1 MTLYWSQPD
10 LGKPSHLLQ
19 DDQRA
24 TVARLDFQ
32 PQPGVAWNA
41 RNPQRA
47 EGQAGASRWTF
58 TVQRTGVSG
67 LLGLSA
73 NVLIGGPQPGQV
85 VTGANFVN
93 GKVTLAGAP
102 DMDWRSSPT
111 RPGGSRFTST
121 DGTLLVHF
129 LAGSIA
135 DRINTTVELEPPAM
149 DRPER
154 WLLSSLG
161 LYLRVVG
168 RRPFR

>member
-1 MTLYWSQPD
+1 VTLSWRQPD
-10 LGKPSHLLQ
+10 LGKPCHLLE

-32 PQPGVAWNA
+32 QQPGVVWNA

-47 EGQAGASRWTF
+47 DGQAGGSRWTF
-58 TVQRTGVSG
+58 TIQRSGVSG

-73 NVLIGGPQPGQV
+73 TVLIEGSQSGQV

-102 DMDWRSSPT
+102 DMEWRSSAT
-111 RPGGSRFTST
+111 RPGGSRFTSS

-135 DRINTTVELEPPAM
+135 DRINTIVEIAPPAM

-154 WLLSSLG
+154 WLLSTLG